1 MVFITDFNEG
11 DMISNVYLCKN
22 KQTGTTK
29 SGKDRKYSRNGLG
42 AEQCDRRL

>member
-29 SGKDRKYSRNGLG
+29 SGKTY
-42 AEQCDRRL
+42 